1 MMQRSLHKIVR
12 GNRLFGTAIKHSA
25 FGVPKN
31 VLAVEQT
38 NVDASK
44 IGANEVIL
52 KFLAS
57 PINPSDLNMVE
68 GVYGV
73 KPKLPAVGG
82 NEGVAVVTSVGSDV
96 KKFAVGDWAIPFRAG
111 FGCWRTEAIA
121 SEDELLKV
129 GNDIPAAYAATLAI
143 NPSTAFRLLRDFE
156 TLKAGD
162 VIMQNGANSM
172 VGLAVIQMAKLMGV
186 KTINIVRSDRPN
198 VDDTLS
204 LLSTLGGDV
213 NILDCQLNTP
223 FLKEI
228 LAELPPCKL
237 ALNCVGGESTTDMA
251 RCLAPGGTLVTYGG
265 MSKRTLT
272 LPTELVVYNQ
282 LKVKGFWIATSDEE
296 RGIAAKQAMI
306 NEIVNMI
313 RKRQLAFF
321 FEMHDFDDFDY
332 ALERS
337 GTPFLLRKIVLDLDF
352 PDRLALHDQK
362 MLEKRHYFK
371 FETYAV

>member
-1 MMQRSLHKIVR
+1 MQRSLHKIIK

-31 VLAVEQT
+31 VLTVEET
-38 NVDASK
+38 DIDASK
-44 IGANEVIL
+44 IGGNEVAL

-68 GVYGV
+68 GVYGI

-82 NEGVAVVTSVGSDV
+82 NEGVAVVTSIGAGV
-96 KKFAVGDWAIPFRAG
+96 KKFEVGDWVIPFRAG

-121 SEDELLKV
+121 AEGELIKV
-129 GNDIPAAYAATLAI
+129 AKVIPRAYAATLAI
-143 NPSTAFRLLRDFE
+143 NPSTAYRLLRDFE

-172 VGLAVIQMAKLMGV
+172 VGLAVIQMAKVIGV
-186 KTINIVRSDRPN
+186 KTINIVRSDRPH

-204 LLSTLGGDV
+204 LLSTLGGDI
-213 NILDCQLNTP
+213 NIVDTQLNTP

-237 ALNCVGGESTTDMA
+237 AFNCVGGDSTTDMA

-296 RGIAAKQAMI
+296 RGIEAKQEMI
-306 NEIVNMI
+306 NDIVNMI
-313 RKRQLAFF
+313 RMKQLAFF
-321 FEMHDFDDFDY
+321 YEMHDFDDFDY
-332 ALERS
+332 ALEKS
-337 GTPFLLRKIVLDLDF
+337 TEPFLLRKIVLDLDH
-352 PDRLALHDQK
+352 PDRLAEHDK
-362 MLEKRHYFK
+362 RMMKRRHYFK
-371 FETYAV
+371 FETHAV